1 MLSYLQKPGVQ
12 ITLFIV
18 AVAVGGGFFWYQS
31 QQRTAPKAAPK
42 PPPAGMGQASTEQVD
57 VGRRELTGSEVAESN
72 RLDKLVLPP
81 LRPEQPTV
89 IVQKEEPKRQEQPK
103 KPAFPELVQVQSS
116 PSMKPFSAHPPK
128 VFAPRGTLIK
138 AALVITLET
147 NNNGTPVLGM
157 VTEDVYFQGN
167 LIVPAGT
174 QVMAASAQD
183 SKIRDRVDIRGA
195 FTFIWTDGSEYV
207 INGIALDHQP
217 LPDGTFGLLDG
228 SPGIRGRIMKSDEY
242 IELKILVSEALQG
255 IMRSQ
260 QDQFQSIYGL
270 VPTNSSKNAALGAG
284 TGGAS
289 AYSNLLVQKMEND
302 TNYVQVPAGTS
313 FYIYT
318 LDVFEPELRSI
329 GGLRQG
335 NTPVS
340 GVQLQQ
346 SAYSQMAAAAAQKAA
361 EFQAELAGRKVATE
375 EQAAAERH
383 EALVERTKAL
393 MVPTSGAPAGS
404 PGGGGGASSPQPSRL
419 PFGTPPAAR

>member
-12 ITLFIV
+12 IALFIV

-31 QQRTAPKAAPK
+31 QQRTAAKGPPK
-42 PPPAGMGQASTEQVD
+42 PPPAGMGQASSEQVD
-57 VGRRELTGSEVAESN
+57 VGRRDLTGSEVAESN

-89 IVQKEEPKRQEQPK
+89 VVQKEEPKRQEQPK
-103 KPAFPELVQVQSS
+103 KPAFPELVQVQSH
-116 PSMKPFSAHPPK
+116 PSMRPFSASPPK

-138 AALVITLET
+138 AALVITLES

-174 QVMAASAQD
+174 QVLAASAQD

-195 FTFIWTDGSEYV
+195 FTFVWADGSEYV
-207 INGIALDHQP
+207 IQGIALDHQP
-217 LPDGTFGLLDG
+217 LSDGTFGLLDG
-228 SPGIRGRIMKSDEY
+228 SPGIRGRILQSDEY

-289 AYSNLLVQKMEND
+289 AYSNLLVQKMEKD

-329 GGLRQG
+329 GGYRQG

-340 GVQLQQ
+340 GIQLQQ
-346 SAYSQMAAAAAQKAA
+346 NAYEQMAAAAAAKAA
-361 EFQAELAGRKVATE
+361 EFQANLAGKKADTE
-375 EQAAAERH
+375 EQAAAQRH
-383 EALVERTKAL
+383 ESLVERTKAL
-393 MVPTSGAPAGS
+393 MVPSSNAPPVGS
-404 PGGGGGASSPQPSRL
+404 GGAAPPQSRL
-419 PFGTPPAAR
+419 PFGTPPATR

>member
-1 MLSYLQKPGVQ
+1 MLVYLQKPGVQ
-12 ITLFIV
+12 ITLFIL

-31 QQRTAPKAAPK
+31 QQRGTSKDAGK

-57 VGRRELTGSEVAESN
+57 VNRRDIKGSEVAENN

-81 LRPEQPTV
+81 LRPDAPTV
-89 IVQKEEPKRQEQPK
+89 IVQKEEPKEKEKPK
-103 KPAFPELVQVQSS
+103 RPSFPELVQVQS
-116 PSMKPFSAHPPK
+116 PASMKPFSVEPPK
-128 VFAPRGTLIK
+128 VFSPRGTLIK

-174 QVMAASAQD
+174 QVMAASASD
-183 SKIRDRVDIRGA
+183 SKIRDRVDIRGS
-195 FTFIWTDGSEYV
+195 FTFVWADGSEYV

-228 SPGIRGRIMKSDEY
+228 SPGIRGRILKTDDY
-242 IELKILVSEALQG
+242 IELKLLISEALQG

-260 QDQFQSIYGL
+260 QSTFPTVFGL
-270 VPTNSSKNAALGAG
+270 APENNARNSALGAG

-289 AYSNLLVQKMEND
+289 AFSNLLVKKMEKD
-302 TNYVQVPAGTS
+302 TEYVQVPAGTS

-335 NTPVS
+335 NTAVS

-346 SAYSQMAAAAAQKAA
+346 SAYAQMAAAAQQKAS
-361 EFQAELAGRKVATE
+361 EFQAQLTGQKLSAE
-375 EQAAAERH
+375 EDAAAARH
-383 EALVERTKAL
+383 DSLVERTKAL
-393 MVPTSGAPAGS
+393 LVPNTGAGAGASAPAPRS
-404 PGGGGGASSPQPSRL
+404 TS
-419 PFGTPPAAR
+419 PAATPR